1 MDPMAKAAA
10 YQHDALDSMLDAL
23 DLQDARD
30 DAHRGARWFAL
41 EQSAHGLVTAYRRL
55 LRRVAE
61 LERAAAPDEEEMEAL
76 ARVDEERETIIER
89 DVDDI

>member
-1 MDPMAKAAA
+1 MDPLAKAAA
-10 YQHDALDSMLDAL
+10 YQHEALDSMLDAL

-41 EQSAHGLVTAYRRL
+41 EQSAHGLVTAYRR
-55 LRRVAE
+55 RRVAE
-61 LERAAAPDEEEMEAL
+61 LERAVAPDEEEMEAL
-76 ARVDEERETIIER
+76 ARADEERETIVER